1 VRRAVRAWPAAAV
14 VIAALGCAPA
24 APAAV
29 ATSKSR
35 VKMSDGVSLQ
45 ATVTGQ
51 APLVA
56 RPVIVEFSPYG
67 AGSGTTYDGPAYNYL
82 LVQIRGT
89 GDSDGSFDALGNRT
103 QRDVVD
109 TLRWACHRPWS
120 DRRLGLNGFSASAI
134 TVYNSLRLRLPCVR
148 TAVLRSGTFDL
159 YRDLL
164 WPGGVSNAIP
174 GLGVLGLI
182 GAPAA
187 AATPGHLE
195 RNPVSSLDSAIGL
208 TNAGL
213 SGGLEHQTLDA
224 WWRERRFRG
233 DVNHLPILMLDS
245 FFDVESRGAFQAYQR
260 LRRDGARLLVVGAH
274 DGAPDGTD
282 DGNGATKAWF
292 NHHLLGARNGIRR
305 GPRVQLL
312 MADGDR
318 EDYLAGKYVRYDAT
332 NWPVPRT
339 SWISLWPSALRSGTG
354 HSVNDGSLLRRRP
367 ASSTTQSYAAIPSD
381 PGMSDQPNTAIVG
394 PDGVNQAAQ
403 AFPMLTETELAEPL
417 ALTYTT
423 PPLRSDLL
431 SAGPA
436 ALDVRLS
443 STTSETAIWA
453 VIADVWPDGSS
464 HPVATGRLLS
474 AYPRIDRRR
483 SLVDAHGNVVQP
495 YGVYSAKSDAP
506 GGTERTY
513 QVEFWPIGNRFKRG
527 HRVRLVI
534 LGASAASKASA
545 PAVNTVR
552 LGGAMASRLLL
563 PVLAGR

>member
-1 VRRAVRAWPAAAV
+1 
-14 VIAALGCAPA
+14 
-24 APAAV
+24 
-29 ATSKSR
+29 
-35 VKMSDGVSLQ
+35 
-45 ATVTGQ
+45 
-51 APLVA
+51 
-56 RPVIVEFSPYG
+56 
-67 AGSGTTYDGPAYNYL
+67 
-82 LVQIRGT
+82 
-89 GDSDGSFDALGNRT
+89 
-103 QRDVVD
+103 
-109 TLRWACHRPWS
+109 
-120 DRRLGLNGFSASAI
+120 
-134 TVYNSLRLRLPCVR
+134 
-148 TAVLRSGTFDL
+148 
-159 YRDLL
+159 
-164 WPGGVSNAIP
+164 
-174 GLGVLGLI
+174 
-182 GAPAA
+182 
-187 AATPGHLE
+187 
-195 RNPVSSLDSAIGL
+195 
-208 TNAGL
+208 
-213 SGGLEHQTLDA
+213 
-224 WWRERRFRG
+224 
-233 DVNHLPILMLDS
+233 
-245 FFDVESRGAFQAYQR
+245 
-260 LRRDGARLLVVGAH
+260 
-274 DGAPDGTD
+274 
-282 DGNGATKAWF
+282 
-292 NHHLLGARNGIRR
+292 
-305 GPRVQLL
+305 
-312 MADGDR
+312 
-318 EDYLAGKYVRYDAT
+318 
-332 NWPVPRT
+332 VPRT
-339 SWISLWPSALRSGTG
+339 SWISLWPSALRSGAG

-483 SLVDAHGNVVQP
+483 SLVDAHGNIVQP

-545 PAVNTVR
+545 PAVNSVR